1 MISIPYV
8 RVFRALLLFMGL
20 CSLFGLVACTTARMA
35 RPPEFSASA
44 VEMPVSGR
52 QGFGFSESFR
62 FGPYLVSDVNRG
74 WRVTT
79 SWGILGYGSSK
90 SEQPF
95 EFKLRAHDNAV
106 RQAHCANGV
115 RWKEMELNNF
125 MDTGGDLEWEL
136 SSHALFTCEFSPP
149 DMKKSWKMVMK
160 QETENLVMDGVLGD
174 GANRIF
180 VKGTR
185 ELEGGAWPLT
195 EATGYLFYLDQDLV
209 GGVDVLNQGAVWMK
223 KDLSADMRG
232 AVAAAASALL
242 LYRDLKD

>member
-8 RVFRALLLFMGL
+8 RVFRTLFLSMGL
-20 CSLFGLVACTTARMA
+20 CSLFGLAACTTAKMA
-35 RPPEFSASA
+35 CPPEFSASA
-44 VEMPVSGR
+44 IEMTVTGR

-62 FGPYLVSDVNRG
+62 FGPYHVSDVHRG

-95 EFKLRAHDNAV
+95 EFKLSAPDGAIWQV
-106 RQAHCANGV
+106 HCATGV
-115 RWKEMELNNF
+115 RWKELELNNF
-125 MDTGGDLEWEL
+125 MDTGGTMEWEL

-149 DMKKSWKMVMK
+149 DRKGLWKMVMK
-160 QETENLVMDGVLGD
+160 QETQNLVMDGLLGHSTT
-174 GANRIF
+174 RIS

-195 EATGYLFYLDQDLV
+195 EATGYLFYRDQNLI
-209 GGVDVLNQGAVWMK
+209 GAVDVLNQGAVWMK
-223 KDLSADMRG
+223 KNLSVDMRG

-242 LYRDLKD
+242 LHRDLKD

>member
-1 MISIPYV
+1 V
-8 RVFRALLLFMGL
+8 GL
-20 CSLFGLVACTTARMA
+20 SSLFGLVACTTARMA

-44 VEMPVSGR
+44 VEMPVTGR
-52 QGFGFSESFR
+52 QGFSLSESFR
-62 FGPYLVSDVNRG
+62 FGPYHVSDVHRG

-95 EFKLRAHDNAV
+95 EFKLRAHDGAIW
-106 RQAHCANGV
+106 RAHCASGV
-115 RWKEMELNNF
+115 RWKEMEFNNF
-125 MDTGGDLEWEL
+125 MDTGGVLEWEL
-136 SSHALFTCEFSPP
+136 SSHALFTCEFSLP
-149 DMKKSWKMVMK
+149 DGKRPWRMVMK
-160 QETENLVMDGVLGD
+160 QETQDLVMDGLLGD
-174 GANRIF
+174 GATRIF

-195 EATGYLFYLDQDLV
+195 EATGYLFHRDQDLV
-209 GGVDVLNQGAVWMK
+209 GAVDVLNQGAVWMK